1 MRSKSLFYTL
11 MILSGIVV
19 GTLVGSITSS
29 VEYLSWLS
37 YGINF
42 GLTTPFQ
49 LDLGVLSL
57 TLGFSINLTV
67 SCIIFVIIAMLI
79 AKKVR

>member
-1 MRSKSLFYTL
+1 MRSKFLFYTL
-11 MILSGIVV
+11 MLLSGIVV
-19 GTLVGSITSS
+19 GTLVGSITKS
-29 VEYLSWLS
+29 VEFLSWLS
-37 YGINF
+37 YGITF

-57 TLGFSINLTV
+57 TFGFSINLTV
-67 SCIIFVIIAMLI
+67 SCIIFIIIAMLI